1 MKVRSAFDN
10 QTFKFFILMVLLLPL
25 LALVSGCGEDNP
37 TVEEETLKISEV
49 TVSVEGDGALIR
61 WKTDLPADS
70 LVDYGVT
77 TSYGQNAADAAPKT
91 QHSVALTGLQLQ
103 TTYQFRVKSTNES
116 LAFAQSGNVTFATL
130 AEGEKAPEP
139 SKVEATAK
147 DDSATITWKTNESAA
162 GKIEY
167 GESTAYG
174 SVATSGD
181 SKITHSVQLTGL
193 KPETT
198 YHYRIKVTDL
208 DGNLF
213 TSSDLTFKTK
223 AKEVEPEESI
233 SEINVT
239 ARQWQFTP
247 ATIRVT
253 EGDTVILTIRS
264 VDVAHGFGLNAF
276 RIDQNLNP
284 GKEVV
289 VEFKAKKTGKY
300 PFQCTVNCGAGHGT
314 MNGVLIVER
323 KQ

>member
-10 QTFKFFILMVLLLPL
+10 QTFKFFILMVLLLLFLPF
-25 LALVSGCGEDNP
+25 VSGCGEDNP

-49 TVSVEGDGALIR
+49 TVSVEGNNALIR
-61 WKTDLPADS
+61 WKTDLLADS

-77 TSYGQNAADAAPKT
+77 TSYGLNAMDAALT
-91 QHSVALTGLQLQ
+91 AQHSVTLTGLQLQ

-116 LAFAQSGNVTFATL
+116 STFAQSGNVTFATL

-162 GKIEY
+162 GEIEY

-264 VDVAHGFGLNAF
+264 IDVAHGFGLNAF

>member
-1 MKVRSAFDN
+1 MNIRSASDN
-10 QTFKFFILMVLLLPL
+10 QTFKFFTLMVLLLPL
-25 LALVSGCGEDNP
+25 LVLVSSCGEDNP

-77 TSYGQNAADAAPKT
+77 TSYGQNAADATLTA

-116 LAFAQSGNVTFATL
+116 STFAQSGNVTFSTL
-130 AEGEKAPEP
+130 AEGEKAPKL
-139 SKVEATAK
+139 SNVEETAK
-147 DDSATITWKTNESAA
+147 DDSVTITWKTNESAA
-162 GKIEY
+162 GEIEY

-174 SVATSGD
+174 SVATGGNA
-181 SKITHSVQLTGL
+181 KITHSVQLTGL

-198 YHYRIKVTDL
+198 YYYHIKVTDL

-213 TSSDLTFKTK
+213 TSSNLTFKTK
-223 AKEVEPEESI
+223 AKEAEPEESI

-264 VDVAHGFGLNAF
+264 IDVAHGFGLNAF
-276 RIDQNLNP
+276 RIDQALNP

-289 VEFKAKKTGKY
+289 VEFKAEKKGKY
-300 PFQCTVNCGAGHGT
+300 PFFCTIDCGAGHAN
-314 MNGVLIVER
+314 MNGTLIVEG
-323 KQ
+323 K